1 MKNVLH
7 DFKHL
12 QSSLQCAVH
21 VPAVFSASLNPSFLS
36 VCWLCIS
43 ASPCP
48 VLLASFFF
56 FYPCLPAINPLVTL
70 FSPLQTH
77 AVSCFPE
84 TPVLILQ
91 HTTKQDGNR
100 ERRRERGRDQI
111 KSQTHKLKTLR
122 ELTFVGF
129 QSLIWKT
136 VALLQQ
142 HKVPQLKKRF
152 QLCYTA
158 QHDCKYYPISSDI
171 PLLFTLRTTALWGN
185 EKKSNP
191 KENLVCS
198 ESV

>member
-1 MKNVLH
+1 MFFMISNTFRAACSVP
-7 DFKHL
+7 FT
-12 QSSLQCAVH
+12 SLPCFLRHWTPLSWV
-21 VPAVFSASLNPSFLS
+21 SADSAYLPHRAQY
-36 VCWLCIS
+36 CWPLF
-43 ASPCP
+43 
-48 VLLASFFF
+48 FFF

-136 VALLQQ
+136 VTLLQQ
-142 HKVPQLKKRF
+142 HKVPQLKKMF

>member
-1 MKNVLH
+1 MCRSRPCRVFCVIEPLFPECLLTLH
-7 DFKHL
+7 ICL
-12 QSSLQCAVH
+12 T
-21 VPAVFSASLNPSFLS
+21 VPSTAGLF
-36 VCWLCIS
+36 
-43 ASPCP
+43 
-48 VLLASFFF
+48 FFF

-136 VALLQQ
+136 VTLLQQ
-142 HKVPQLKKRF
+142 HKVPQLKKMF

-171 PLLFTLRTTALWGN
+171 PLLFTLRTTAL
-185 EKKSNP
+185 
-191 KENLVCS
+191 
-198 ESV
+198 